1 MSMQQI
7 DFVKLYKKK
16 HCLVIDD
23 YPDFRLS
30 IKRMINTFGV
40 EHVDLAGTGAEAVNA
55 CRGRNY
61 DIILCDYNLGEGK
74 SGQQILEELRFKGIL
89 KSSTLYVMITA
100 EITRD
105 QVLGALEYMPDA
117 YITKPVTQ
125 SALKQR
131 LDRLILEQEAM
142 TQVHLA
148 LDLGDKAKATT
159 LCEQMISGN
168 ERYRSLC
175 NKLLAQLYFDQGR
188 YDEARDIYESVQAE
202 RKLEWAE
209 LGIARVEIA
218 RGFFTEAEDRLKDIE
233 LANPRCMEVYDRLA
247 ELYSKQGR
255 LRDAQSALERGVY
268 QSPQAILRQK
278 KLADVTEQV
287 GEWDAAEKARR
298 RVLKLSNHSVF
309 EGADNYLALAGCM
322 TNRMVDEGE
331 PDSTR
336 LAESLDLLRRAET
349 KFKDER
355 GIAVRAKSM
364 AARALTANGE
374 KNKAAEALQQAKDA
388 YQRLGATDADAGL
401 DLARALMDAGEKD
414 AAHDILKDVAS
425 ACTDD
430 PAVLAAVDKI
440 SEFPMTE
447 TGKAEAVRLNR
458 RGKELF
464 DEQKFREAI
473 QFFEEARTY
482 YPNHIAL
489 NLNLLL
495 AICKFFEASGIQ
507 KSFVDL
513 GEKLLKKIG
522 DLPEGH
528 EHFAR
533 HARLSQQF
541 RTLCRS

>member
-23 YPDFRLS
+23 YPDFRMS
-30 IKRMINTFGV
+30 IKRMLTVFGV
-40 EHVDLAGTGAEAVNA
+40 EHVDVAATGADAVNA
-55 CRGRNY
+55 CRNHNY

-74 SGQQILEELRFKGIL
+74 SGQQILEELRFKGML
-89 KSSTLYVMITA
+89 KASTLYVMITA

-125 SALKQR
+125 AALKQR
-131 LDRLILEQEAM
+131 LDRLILEQEALA
-142 TQVHLA
+142 QVHQA
-148 LDLGDKAKATT
+148 IDAGDKAKASK
-159 LCEQMISGN
+159 LCEQMISSN

-175 NKLLAQLYFDQGR
+175 NKLLAQLYCEQGR

-209 LGIARVEIA
+209 LGLARVEIA
-218 RGFFTEAEDRLKDIE
+218 LGLYAQAEDRLKDCE
-233 LANPRCMEVYDRLA
+233 QANDRCMEIYDLQA

-255 LRDAQSALERGVY
+255 LRDAQASLERGLK
-268 QSPQAILRQK
+268 QSPQAILRQR
-278 KLADVTEQV
+278 KLADVTEQI
-287 GEWDAAEKARR
+287 GEWDVAEKARR
-298 RVLKLSNHSVF
+298 RALKLSNHSVF
-309 EGADNYLALAGCM
+309 DGADNYLALAGCM
-322 TNRMVDEGE
+322 TSRMVDEGE
-331 PDSTR
+331 PDTAR
-336 LAESLDLLRRAET
+336 LTESLDLLKRAES

-355 GIAVRAKSM
+355 GVAVRARAL

-374 KNKAAEALQQAKDA
+374 DAKAKQALDQAKEA
-388 YQRLGATDADAGL
+388 YFKLGALDADAGL
-401 DLARALMDAGEKD
+401 DLARALMDGGEKD
-414 AAHDILKDVAS
+414 AAHDILKEVAS
-425 ACTDD
+425 AFPND
-430 PAVLAAVDKI
+430 AAILAAVDKI

-458 RGKELF
+458 KGKELF
-464 DEQKFREAI
+464 EAQKFREAI

-495 AICKFFEASGIQ
+495 AVCKFFEASGVQ
-507 KSFVDL
+507 KTFVEL

-522 DLPEGH
+522 ELPEGH

-541 RTLCRS
+541 RALCRQ